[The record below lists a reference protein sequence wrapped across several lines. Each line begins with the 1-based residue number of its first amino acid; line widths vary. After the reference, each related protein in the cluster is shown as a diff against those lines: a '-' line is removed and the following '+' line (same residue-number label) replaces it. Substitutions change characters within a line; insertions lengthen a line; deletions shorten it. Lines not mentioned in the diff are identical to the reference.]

1 MRDTPSAGNMTGSL
15 LIAHPNLR
23 DPNFRRT
30 IVFLSHHQADDGAIG
45 LVLNRPLKKTMAD
58 LSATPGE
65 TAALPRVPVF
75 YGGPVEPDDIL
86 LASMQWQESP
96 SALAFRGF
104 GRIKDEPVI
113 PPEFQPGLRAW
124 KGYSGWSRGQLES
137 EIAEKAWILLPPTRP
152 LIEMSQPDTVWHEV
166 MRHLGPMYRLLAGMP
181 DDPERN

>member
-23 DPNFRRT
+23 DPHFRRT

-45 LVLNRPLKKTMAD
+45 LVLNRPLRKTMAD
-58 LSATPGE
+58 LDASAVSANT
-65 TAALPRVPVF
+65 LQRVPVF
-75 YGGPVEPDDIL
+75 YGGPVEPEDVL

-104 GRIKDEPVI
+104 GRASDGPVI

-137 EIAEKAWILLPPTRP
+137 EIAEKAWILLPPART
-152 LIEMSQPDTVWHEV
+152 LIEMPNPATAWHEV
-166 MRHLGPMYRLLAGMP
+166 MRQLGPMYRLLADMP
-181 DDPERN
+181 DDPSQN